1 MQMPPYFPYHTVLP
15 PPTPLHTNQH
25 QQSFACSYPTHNAAH
40 TQFPPTAATGYEH
53 VTSNNC
59 KKALKHSSRIKS
71 RSKSYR
77 TSTHESGSES
87 NFKRLL
93 ILYGMHSCPAV
104 AQDKK
109 TVVVVMVGEGAKPI
123 FIHFDCTKYFVVFYK
138 YIL

>member
-104 AQDKK
+104 GIKK
-109 TVVVVMVGEGAKPI
+109 QWWGGQKGLNP
-123 FIHFDCTKYFVVFYK
+123 FL
-138 YIL
+138 YILIIVFCCFLHFMKCFV